1 MASLVKQYFAFLIW
15 ALRVPILSK
24 CSRNCVIAVIIAF
37 SEGLKGVSS
46 VSFLAY
52 RLERSSEPKAHE
64 LLVFK
69 EGCYIASVPLKH

>member
-1 MASLVKQYFAFLIW
+1 MRVGWGKVLSLDDKR
-15 ALRVPILSK
+15 ALVVVLSFVG
-24 CSRNCVIAVIIAF
+24 CARGIVGVVIV
-37 SEGLKGVSS
+37 VSS